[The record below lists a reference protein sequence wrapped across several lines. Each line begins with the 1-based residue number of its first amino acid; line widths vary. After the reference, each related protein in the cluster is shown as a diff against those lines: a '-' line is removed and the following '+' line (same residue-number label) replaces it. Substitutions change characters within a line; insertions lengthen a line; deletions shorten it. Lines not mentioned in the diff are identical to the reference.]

1 MYSYTEDYDHWSDS
15 DLEDEPEAED
25 EDEDEFE
32 VEDEEPAESQPPPGP
47 ENTADLTAAPD
58 YPSPHPPLVDTNDAR
73 NFDRSVSRL
82 VNCFRI
88 FGQLR
93 SQI

>member
-1 MYSYTEDYDHWSDS
+1 V
-15 DLEDEPEAED
+15 

-32 VEDEEPAESQPPPGP
+32 AEDEELAELQPSPGP
-47 ENTADLTAAPD
+47 EDTADPTTVSD

-82 VNCFRI
+82 VNGFHTS
-88 FGQLR
+88 GHLR